1 MSEEIALA
9 TTDAPLL
16 AQQAERIAALER
28 ETAAARAVA
37 AYANNYR
44 ARSGRCFFCG
54 FGTKLSGEEFHG
66 TGCLLHA
73 YNQVVAKGAL

>member
-9 TTDAPLL
+9 ATDAPLL

-28 ETAAARAVA
+28 ETAAARAVT
-37 AYANNYR
+37 AYANDYR
-44 ARSGRCFFCG
+44 ARTGRCFFCG
-54 FGTKLSGEEFHG
+54 FGRKLNGDEFHG
-66 TGCLLHA
+66 TGCVINA